1 MKSDIDKNKL
11 KTKTVKKATNNDLNN
26 KDVVDSVVIK
36 KTRGRPKIIK
46 DEIIEESKND
56 NILIEYGTFIIEI

>member
-26 KDVVDSVVIK
+26 KDVVDSAVIK